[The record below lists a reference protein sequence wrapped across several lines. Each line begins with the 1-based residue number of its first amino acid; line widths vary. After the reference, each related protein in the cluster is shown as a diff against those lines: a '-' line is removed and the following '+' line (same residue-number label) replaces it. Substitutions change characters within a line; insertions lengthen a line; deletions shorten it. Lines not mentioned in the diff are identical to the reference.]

1 MNFEDEFDVVPPEGN
16 VFVNHE
22 INGRSGH
29 LGHALV
35 EYEEGK
41 ILAFYPNCSLDEKGH
56 SAVGWMEYKRSEDY
70 GETWSQPYIFQP
82 SLKLLHSEMKYSAMC
97 EKAIVN
103 EKGDIIVYQLICDIS
118 NDPQWQ
124 PYMVPSYSIS
134 RDKGSTWGNLRQ
146 IGTCRGRIYDAM
158 YQEGTIFLLL
168 FVNDATVDWTG
179 QTTDH
184 YYSLVV
190 SEDGGENYYERSR
203 IPIPSLHHG
212 YGSMMFLEDGRLIVY
227 NYNLDDEYNLS
238 YVLSED
244 KGMSWGQ
251 AGTTFVAK
259 KIRNPQVVGF
269 EHLYFL
275 HGRSGNNGEQA
286 GNFVLYC
293 SEDGIHW
300 DEGRYLKVRTEGLGA
315 YSNNLVIGKGTSHEK
330 LLIQA
335 SHAYKDNQ
343 TNILHWQIIKRKV

>member
-1 MNFEDEFDVVPPEGN
+1 MKIINKINPRISAFKFKDEVRGFL
-16 VFVNHE
+16 
-22 INGRSGH
+22 INS
-29 LGHALV
+29 LLKN
-35 EYEEGK
+35 EK

-103 EKGDIIVYQLICDIS
+103 EKGDIIVYQLICDRS

-134 RDKGSTWGNLRQ
+134 RDKGSTWSDLRQ
-146 IGTCRGRIYDAM
+146 IGTRRGRIYDAM

-212 YGSMMFLEDGRLIVY
+212 YGSMMFLEDG
-227 NYNLDDEYNLS
+227 
-238 YVLSED
+238 
-244 KGMSWGQ
+244 
-251 AGTTFVAK
+251 
-259 KIRNPQVVGF
+259 
-269 EHLYFL
+269 
-275 HGRSGNNGEQA
+275 
-286 GNFVLYC
+286 
-293 SEDGIHW
+293 IHW

-343 TNILHWQIIKRKV
+343 TNVLHWQIIKRKVQR

>member
-1 MNFEDEFDVVPPEGN
+1 MKIINKINPRISAFKFKDEVRGFL
-16 VFVNHE
+16 
-22 INGRSGH
+22 INS
-29 LGHALV
+29 LLKN
-35 EYEEGK
+35 EK

-134 RDKGSTWGNLRQ
+134 RDKGSTWSNLRQ
-146 IGTCRGRIYDAM
+146 IGTRRGRIYVQM

-343 TNILHWQIIKRKV
+343 TNVLHWQIIKRKV

>member
-1 MNFEDEFDVVPPEGN
+1 MKIINKINPRISAFKFKDEVRGFLTNNQLKNE
-16 VFVNHE
+16 
-22 INGRSGH
+22 
-29 LGHALV
+29 
-35 EYEEGK
+35 K

-70 GETWSQPYIFQP
+70 GETWSQPYIFQS

-134 RDKGSTWGNLRQ
+134 RDKGSTWSNLRQ
-146 IGTCRGRIYDAM
+146 IGTRRGRIYDAM

-190 SEDGGENYYERSR
+190 SEDGGELLDALFFHTLLKDSLPDFFVGEEEYDYQAVSDGARTAQKNSFTSAVFKTR
-203 IPIPSLHHG
+203 I
-212 YGSMMFLEDGRLIVY
+212 YQK
-227 NYNLDDEYNLS
+227 
-238 YVLSED
+238 YVHED
-244 KGMSWGQ
+244 KKKAANFLLGVLMYYDCLSICEFKKTEALEEVQFVIVGKRIIAQ
-251 AGTTFVAK
+251 AVYDILTDIMQEKKVHLLDEDELMAAK
-259 KIRNPQVVGF
+259 GAFRLA
-269 EHLYFL
+269 ELYYKWKE
-275 HGRSGNNGEQA
+275 GE
-286 GNFVLYC
+286 
-293 SEDGIHW
+293 
-300 DEGRYLKVRTEGLGA
+300 
-315 YSNNLVIGKGTSHEK
+315 
-330 LLIQA
+330 
-335 SHAYKDNQ
+335 
-343 TNILHWQIIKRKV
+343 